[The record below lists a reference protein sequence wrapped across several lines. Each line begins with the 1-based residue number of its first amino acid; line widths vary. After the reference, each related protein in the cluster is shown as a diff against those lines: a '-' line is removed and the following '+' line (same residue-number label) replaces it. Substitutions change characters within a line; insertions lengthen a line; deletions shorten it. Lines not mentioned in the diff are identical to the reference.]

1 MGGYKGFEG
10 DDGTSVRDE
19 VELITL
25 TNPEK
30 FSYKSNWCQRSFPP
44 SEVSLDG
51 ATVDMIDTFNYM
63 EGLEDDSK
71 FSSAHN
77 SVTFEASE
85 PLKRI
90 SKSANVPFNVHNLIH
105 SILSLSIA

>member
-1 MGGYKGFEG
+1 MFSLVVSQCEG

-30 FSYKSNWCQRSFPP
+30 FSYKSNWCQRNFPP

-51 ATVDMIDTFNYM
+51 ATVDMIDTFKYM

-71 FSSAHN
+71 FSSSHN
-77 SVTFEASE
+77 SVIFE
-85 PLKRI
+85 RI
-90 SKSANVPFNVHNLIH
+90 LVCGGADKQYIITSMCR
-105 SILSLSIA
+105 

>member
-1 MGGYKGFEG
+1 MLGGYKGFEG

-30 FSYKSNWCQRSFPP
+30 FSNKSHWCQRSLPP

-51 ATVDMIDTFNYM
+51 ATVDMIDTFKYM

-77 SVTFEASE
+77 SFIFE
-85 PLKRI
+85 RI
-90 SKSANVPFNVHNLIH
+90 LVCGGADNQYRITSMCR
-105 SILSLSIA
+105 